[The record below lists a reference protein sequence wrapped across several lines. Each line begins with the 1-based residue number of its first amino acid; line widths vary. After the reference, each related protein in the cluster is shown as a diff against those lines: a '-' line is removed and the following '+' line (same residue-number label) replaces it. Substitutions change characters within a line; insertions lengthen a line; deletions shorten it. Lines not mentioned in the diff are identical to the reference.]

1 MSEEKNK
8 YFQAKN
14 KRAVPIRFNPDE
26 LTLLQEAMKKD
37 GWTNVSGFIKYRLF
51 GFDCQPKVDKLI
63 ESKDKE
69 AVGTL
74 LLNTSLRLADSI
86 EYLNYRYNRDMQQL
100 WREEGTDWK
109 AWAKVTKKWHENM
122 LYKTEEALTILRRV
136 SEILGIEEY
145 FVMPSD
151 SMNIDPDIA
160 TKEQM
165 DKMAEQL
172 LREKIAMGH
181 IDHKL

>member
-14 KRAVPIRFNPDE
+14 KGHLAIRFNPEE

-37 GWTNVSGFIKYRLF
+37 DWTNASGFIKYKLF
-51 GFDCQPKVDKLI
+51 GFNYKPKIDKLI
-63 ESKDKE
+63 KSKDKE
-69 AVGTL
+69 AIGTL
-74 LLNTSLRLADSI
+74 MLNTSLRLAESI

-109 AWAKVTKKWHENM
+109 AWAKVTNVWHKSM
-122 LYKTEEALTILRRV
+122 LQKTEEALTILRRV
-136 SEILGIEEY
+136 SQILGIDEY

-151 SMNIDPDIA
+151 SMNIDPDNA
-160 TKEQM
+160 TQEEM
-165 DKMAEQL
+165 DRMAEQL

>member
-14 KRAVPIRFNPDE
+14 KRHIAIRFNPDE

-37 GWTNVSGFIKYRLF
+37 GWTNTSGYIKYRLF
-51 GFDCQPKVDKLI
+51 GLDTQPKIDKLI

-69 AVGTL
+69 AIGTL
-74 LLNTSLRLADSI
+74 MLNTSLRLADNI

-109 AWAKVTKKWHENM
+109 AWAKVTKTWHENM
-122 LYKTEEALTILRRV
+122 IVKTEEALSILRRI
-136 SEILGIEEY
+136 SEVLDIREY
-145 FVMPSD
+145 FAMPSD
-151 SMNIDPDIA
+151 SMNIDPDNA
-160 TKEQM
+160 TQEEM
-165 DKMAEQL
+165 DRLAEQL
-172 LREKIAMGH
+172 LKEKIAMGH